1 MISRISKVTKQKV
14 SATVSP
20 DRLRQALELTDN
32 ENVSEVIDQALE
44 ALVERELERRWLE
57 GHADGPGG
65 ADLPGQVAVN
75 LAHLPWDEEANR

>member
-57 GHADGPGG
+57 GHADGPGD
-65 ADLPGQVAVN
+65 DLPGQVAVN